1 MNSKTQLADNSNN
14 RTALSY
20 PYRLITCILPQGEA
34 RIVLE
39 KLRAEKG
46 VTTANIYRA
55 RGTGSSSLYRTRFVV
70 ELEKDML
77 TVLVSRRRATEI
89 FNYLYH
95 EAHINQPHSGI
106 IYVERVARATDYFL
120 PEEIKQHPDLVE

>member
-1 MNSKTQLADNSNN
+1 MNSKTNN
-14 RTALSY
+14 TLSY

-39 KLRAEKG
+39 KLRLEKG
-46 VTTANIYRA
+46 ITTANIYRA
-55 RGTGSSSLYRTRFVV
+55 RGTGSSSLYRTRFAI

-89 FNYLYH
+89 FNFLYY
-95 EAHINQPHSGI
+95 EAQIDKPHSGI
-106 IYVERVARATDYFL
+106 IYVERVARATDYML
-120 PEEIKQHPDLVE
+120 PEPVVKSAEST